1 MLAYEMQMFSNKL
14 DAEKVLSFSYDYYHM
29 TFPFTTI
36 PGRFTGDNLPSILCA
51 SIPVPIQQ
59 STFWCAIIACR
70 QIYEKSIRIWT
81 GPKYIS
87 CSCESALITWLSSGE
102 RSRVP
107 LIFLYGAYQHLL
119 GNPGRAAFQVP
130 SSLRIWC
137 RGILAC
143 PRRCPVMSRY
153 FSKDQ
158 NWQSALAYFLLTTKM
173 GEGRV
178 IRSLTPPPR
187 TPAFLNDDDTFN
199 QELI

>member
-1 MLAYEMQMFSNKL
+1 MRRRFSLSRMTTTTWPSLSRPSPEDSLETTFRAYFVQVFRYWFSNPNS
-14 DAEKVLSFSYDYYHM
+14 DA
-29 TFPFTTI
+29 I
-36 PGRFTGDNLPSILCA
+36 N
-51 SIPVPIQQ
+51 
-59 STFWCAIIACR
+59 ACR
-70 QIYEKSIRIWT
+70 LIYEKSIRIWT
-81 GPKYIS
+81 GLKYIS
-87 CSCESALITWLSSGE
+87 CSCESALITWLSSVV

-107 LIFLYGAYQHLL
+107 WIFLYGAYQHLP

-199 QELI
+199 QKLI